1 MSDTTSASTP
11 SIASDSPSDSFD
23 VVVIGCGGAAEA
35 LISALESSECR
46 VLVVERH
53 RVGGDCPF
61 VACMPSKA
69 MLHDAAVSTRWDRAV
84 QRRDEVVEHLDDRQH
99 AEQVGRQGARLVR
112 GQARVIDEHTVE
124 VGDTTYRTEH
134 IVLATGSSPV
144 IPPIDG
150 LSDLGGHLWT
160 SDHAL
165 TTDERPVRLMIIG
178 GGPIGCELAHLFAG
192 FDTEVHLIDEA
203 DRGFPDL
210 PAAIGEIVDD
220 GLRSAGVRV
229 RRGRSAVRFEQR
241 GANVQIT
248 LDNDATIVTDRV
260 LVATGR
266 AANLT
271 DLGLERLGLDPTA
284 PLPVDDAGRV
294 ACPGSIWAIGDVA
307 GKGQYTHLA
316 NHQAKVVADHL
327 VGTGDRRYD
336 DVVVPACIF
345 TRPPVMMVG
354 PTVADVGDDAV
365 WVDAKLSEVA
375 RWTTD
380 SLGDGFL
387 TIAVDR
393 KTRCIMAAHGA
404 GAGFDE
410 LASALITAIDGRV
423 TVDRLA
429 MSMWPFPTIS
439 ELLGLV
445 YQRALDA
452 LGHRPGLQ

>member
-1 MSDTTSASTP
+1 M
-11 SIASDSPSDSFD
+11 
-23 VVVIGCGGAAEA
+23 
-35 LISALESSECR
+35 
-46 VLVVERH
+46 
-53 RVGGDCPF
+53 
-61 VACMPSKA
+61 
-69 MLHDAAVSTRWDRAV
+69 
-84 QRRDEVVEHLDDRQH
+84 
-99 AEQVGRQGARLVR
+99 
-112 GQARVIDEHTVE
+112 
-124 VGDTTYRTEH
+124 
-134 IVLATGSSPV
+134 
-144 IPPIDG
+144 
-150 LSDLGGHLWT
+150 
-160 SDHAL
+160 
-165 TTDERPVRLMIIG
+165 
-178 GGPIGCELAHLFAG
+178 
-192 FDTEVHLIDEA
+192 
-203 DRGFPDL
+203 
-210 PAAIGEIVDD
+210 
-220 GLRSAGVRV
+220 
-229 RRGRSAVRFEQR
+229 
-241 GANVQIT
+241 
-248 LDNDATIVTDRV
+248 TDRV

-266 AANLT
+266 AP
-271 DLGLERLGLDPTA
+271 DLAGLGIDELGLDPEA

-316 NHQAKVVADHL
+316 NHQAKVVANHL
-327 VGTGDRRYD
+327 VGTGDRRFD

-452 LGHRPGLQ
+452 LGH